1 MLKRSIDIERYSWHV
16 DFFFALTHYE
26 QPPILSCLRS
36 LDASRSVM
44 ERVREKMTDDD
55 VNTGFTYSNPRKRSS
70 VVVIGKSS
78 CGAEFLNSFCH
89 ELRHLTDDIALEEG
103 MQIAG
108 EEPAY
113 LTGDIAL
120 LLSDI
125 VCKLTC
131 KHCRGEGNEIK
142 A

>member
-1 MLKRSIDIERYSWHV
+1 MGGVYLILRSFDIEKYDWHV
-16 DFFFALTHYE
+16 DFFFSITHYE
-26 QPPILSCLRS
+26 QQPILEVLSNLR
-36 LDASRSVM
+36 ASSSVI
-44 ERVREKMTDDD
+44 ERIAQKMTDDK
-55 VNTGFTYSNPRKRSS
+55 VNTGFTYSNAALRSS

-78 CGAEFLNSFCH
+78 SGAQFLNSFCH

-103 MQIAG
+103 MQISG

-125 VCKLTC
+125 VCHFTC
-131 KHCRGEGNEIK
+131 DRCRE
-142 A
+142 